1 MQPQLY
7 TYFDNQHDHNI
18 MILDACFS
26 QNTAYN
32 KKCDPHLALL
42 YASDFY

>member
-1 MQPQLY
+1 MIKIS
-7 TYFDNQHDHNI
+7 FWMHIFHNNKI
-18 MILDACFS
+18 CVQ

-42 YASDFY
+42 YASDFYEKIHH